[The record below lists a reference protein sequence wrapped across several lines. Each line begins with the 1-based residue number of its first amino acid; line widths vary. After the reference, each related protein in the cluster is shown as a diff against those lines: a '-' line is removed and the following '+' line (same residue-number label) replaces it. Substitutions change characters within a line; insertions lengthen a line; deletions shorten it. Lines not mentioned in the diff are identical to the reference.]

1 MLKKIIFSVSLL
13 FLFALVGCGGK
24 PGVRGTVVFSDDK
37 TPLKAGVVN
46 FVNEKGIARGQIE
59 EDGKYVVGSTGA
71 NDGIAPGE
79 YKVYLTDTAIKHF
92 PPGGGM
98 FSFEELIDKK
108 YTKQETTP
116 LTIKVDKSQVFDIE
130 LDRAPKK

>member
-1 MLKKIIFSVSLL
+1 MSKKFIFSVSLL
-13 FLFALVGCGGK
+13 FLFALGCGGK

-37 TPLKAGVVN
+37 TPLTAGVIVFAN
-46 FVNEKGIARGQIE
+46 DKGIARGQIE
-59 EDGKYVVGSTGA
+59 ENGKYVVGSTGA

-98 FSFEELIDKK
+98 FSFEELIDNK
-108 YTKQETTP
+108 YTKPETTP
-116 LTIKVDKSQVFDIE
+116 LTIKVEKSQVFDIE